1 MTEIHTGVQRAKMLV
16 HVSPLLSPLL
26 SSLLHVPWRHVPVY
40 SCDVQERVKAAV
52 AGQRYADGEL
62 LLAAVRKDGRALQY
76 ASAEL
81 QADRGLVLA
90 AVRKDGR
97 ALQYASAELQA
108 DRELVLAAVRNG
120 RALKY
125 ASAELQADR
134 ELVLAAVRKNGRA
147 LKYASAEL
155 QADREVLLLLGFQA
169 LFYAPAELRAE
180 REFVLTVVQKYGSAL
195 DCASAELRDDR
206 EVVLAAVQSYSGA
219 LRYASAAQQADYDIL
234 LTAARSHQ
242 RDRPSMRERWG
253 KFLTAELPL
262 LPAETLA
269 EFLKSLHALEGEAGL
284 IQDSVDE
291 DVFDKLLA
299 HLSPDLMTK
308 RSTWVDM
315 RSLGGSVEIIGED
328 YDDEEWDV
336 DWRGPVWDEV
346 FGA

>member
-1 MTEIHTGVQRAKMLV
+1 MLV
-16 HVSPLLSPLL
+16 AVHVLPLLSPLL
-26 SSLLHVPWRHVPVY
+26 SPLLHVPWRHVPVY

-52 AGQRYADGEL
+52 AGQLYADGEL
-62 LLAAVRKDGRALQY
+62 LLV
-76 ASAEL
+76 
-81 QADRGLVLA
+81 

-108 DRELVLAAVRNG
+108 DRELVLAAVRKDG
-120 RALKY
+120 CALQY
-125 ASAELQADR
+125 AST
-134 ELVLAAVRKNGRA
+134 
-147 LKYASAEL
+147 EL
-155 QADREVLLLLGFQA
+155 QADREVLLSLGYPYALRA

-234 LTAARSHQ
+234 LAAARSHQ
-242 RDRPSMRERWG
+242 RDSCWHMRERWG

-269 EFLKSLHALEGEAGL
+269 EFLKSLDALERECASSRM
-284 IQDSVDE
+284 QESVDE

-315 RSLGGSVEIIGED
+315 RPLGGVSAPQTIGED

>member
-1 MTEIHTGVQRAKMLV
+1 MQRAKMLV

-97 ALQYASAELQA
+97 ALQ
-108 DRELVLAAVRNG
+108 
-120 RALKY
+120 Y

>member
-1 MTEIHTGVQRAKMLV
+1 MRRRDSAPQFAAVVTEIHTGVQRAKMLV

-62 LLAAVRKDGRALQY
+62 LLAAVRKDGRALQ
-76 ASAEL
+76 
-81 QADRGLVLA
+81 
-90 AVRKDGR
+90 
-97 ALQYASAELQA
+97 
-108 DRELVLAAVRNG
+108 
-120 RALKY
+120 Y

>member
-1 MTEIHTGVQRAKMLV
+1 MQRAKMLV

-108 DRELVLAAVRNG
+108 DRELVLAAVR
-120 RALKY
+120 
-125 ASAELQADR
+125 
-134 ELVLAAVRKNGRA
+134 NGRA

>member
-1 MTEIHTGVQRAKMLV
+1 MRRRDSAPQFAAVVTEIHTGVQRAKMLV

-108 DRELVLAAVRNG
+108 DRELVLAAVR
-120 RALKY
+120 
-125 ASAELQADR
+125 
-134 ELVLAAVRKNGRA
+134 NGRA

>member
-1 MTEIHTGVQRAKMLV
+1 MPSLRLKLTSLPTTQNSAPHTVAAVTEIHTGVQRAKMLV

-81 QADRGLVLA
+81 QADR
-90 AVRKDGR
+90 
-97 ALQYASAELQA
+97 
-108 DRELVLAAVRNG
+108 ELVLAAVR
-120 RALKY
+120 
-125 ASAELQADR
+125 
-134 ELVLAAVRKNGRA
+134 NGRA